1 MGDWQNRWCT
11 PAFSELFT
19 CPCLPVCT
27 PHPGIQCSTWYNEDD
42 TLLQTLNTCVWR
54 KWNVYVQTN
63 RRLIEDQGLVLVSSA
78 EQWRLALSLR
88 CFWMG
93 SYCTSEPISKTPAFL
108 ILPLTGQ
115 RLIPEIVQLTLGWG
129 TPTPQIGAILSS
141 PPLQVLVKGY
151 PSIYFQIM
159 ANMWR
164 KLLKSG
170 TRPSQTL
177 KEEASCP

>member
-1 MGDWQNRWCT
+1 M
-11 PAFSELFT
+11 
-19 CPCLPVCT
+19 
-27 PHPGIQCSTWYNEDD
+27 
-42 TLLQTLNTCVWR
+42 
-54 KWNVYVQTN
+54 N

-115 RLIPEIVQLTLGWG
+115 KLIPEIVQLTLGWG

-141 PPLQVLVKGY
+141 PPLQVLVRGILA
-151 PSIYFQIM
+151 SIFRSWPTCGWSYSRVGQGHPKLLR
-159 ANMWR
+159 R
-164 KLLKSG
+164 KLLVLRRSHQSWKFLYQLNPGFSHNARLPAL
-170 TRPSQTL
+170 TPYDWQVENSQSESFRRVDPSVL
-177 KEEASCP
+177 KDTTA